1 MRLSAL
7 RTLACTEMTSLKHLL
22 WTLVAVFLLG
32 SASMASIGAG
42 GWPAQLGSP
51 AGLVI
56 PPGFDKVTSVY
67 GAQLFR
73 KNYQNGTPDFV
84 QVADLSLGAE
94 IKLLHGPIQEKRPGH
109 GAYGGDDPRLL
120 SRSLQQYWK
129 DFSSSYANPFCVV
142 NGQFFYM
149 PESPTRLPFPL
160 KVDGEIVSDGFG
172 KDQFPGQKLMLEL
185 WPGSADIK
193 PLSREALYNSTAPD
207 IVAGLAEDARKA
219 IDKYVGRTF
228 VGLADK
234 DGDRKLETVL
244 IFTTRTAR
252 QKDAAEVL
260 RDFGA
265 QKVMMLDGGGST
277 QMICLDKNYISS
289 ERLIPQA
296 LAVQGGVPSNPFKA
310 EISSAQ
316 IAASEQAP
324 QAQPTPNDPP
334 SAQIVQNESAQSSPA
349 MGETAQSDLSASAPP
364 AGEVAASSLAPS
376 EPSQPLYELG
386 DVLWVPGMMAPA
398 MAFILLV
405 VIRMRFS

>member
-1 MRLSAL
+1 
-7 RTLACTEMTSLKHLL
+7 MTSLKYLL

-32 SASMASIGAG
+32 SASMVSIGAG
-42 GWPAQLGSP
+42 GMPAQSGSP

-56 PPGFDKVTSVY
+56 PPGFDKITSIY

-94 IKLLHGPIQEKRPGH
+94 IKLFHGPIKEKRQGE

-120 SRSLQQYWK
+120 SRSLQQYWS
-129 DFSSSYANPFCVV
+129 DFSSTYANPFCVV

-160 KVDGEIVSDGFG
+160 KVDGEIISDGFG

-185 WPGSADIK
+185 WPGRADIR
-193 PLSREALYNSTAPD
+193 PLSKEALYNSSAPD
-207 IVAGLAEDARKA
+207 IVVGLAEDARKA
-219 IDKYVGRTF
+219 INKHVGRTF
-228 VGLADK
+228 VGLVDK
-234 DGDRKLETVL
+234 DGDRQLETVL

-252 QKDAAEVL
+252 QVDAAEVL
-260 RDFGA
+260 REFGA
-265 QKVMMLDGGGST
+265 KKVMMLDGGGST

-296 LAVQGGVPSNPFKA
+296 LGVQGGVPSNPAKA

-316 IAASEQAP
+316 VAAPEQAP
-324 QAQPTPNDPP
+324 QAQPTPSEPLPTEAVNIEPWGQPP
-334 SAQIVQNESAQSSPA
+334 DQNSPPQDAPVQGEAVQNE
-349 MGETAQSDLSASAPP
+349 LP
-364 AGEVAASSLAPS
+364 AGEVMTSSLVPS
-376 EPSQPLYELG
+376 ELSASHPSQPLFKLG

-398 MAFILLV
+398 MVFILLI

>member
-1 MRLSAL
+1 
-7 RTLACTEMTSLKHLL
+7 MTSLKHLL
-22 WTLVAVFLLG
+22 WTLIAAFLLG
-32 SASMASIGAG
+32 SASMASVGAG
-42 GWPAQLGSP
+42 GWPAQTGSP

-67 GAQLFR
+67 GAELFR

-94 IKLLHGPIQEKRPGH
+94 IKLLHGPIKEKRPGH

-160 KVDGEIVSDGFG
+160 KVSGEIISDGFG

-185 WPGSADIK
+185 WPGRADIR
-193 PLSREALYNSTAPD
+193 PLTKEALYNSTAPS
-207 IVAGLAEDARKA
+207 IVAGLAEEARKA

-228 VGLADK
+228 VGLVDK
-234 DGDRKLETVL
+234 DGDRQLETVL

-252 QKDAAEVL
+252 QKDAASVL

-316 IAASEQAP
+316 VAASEQAP
-324 QAQPTPNDPP
+324 QAPPTPGEPP
-334 SAQIVQNESAQSSPA
+334 PAETAQEEFTQGAPVQDAPATSEIVQNE
-349 MGETAQSDLSASAPP
+349 LP
-364 AGEVAASSLAPS
+364 AGEVEASSLAPS
-376 EPSQPLYELG
+376 ELSASEPAQPLYELG
-386 DVLWVPGMMAPA
+386 DVLWVPAMMLPA

>member
-1 MRLSAL
+1 
-7 RTLACTEMTSLKHLL
+7 MTSLKHLL
-22 WTLVAVFLLG
+22 WTFLAVFLLG

-42 GWPAQLGSP
+42 GFPAQSGSP

-56 PPGFDKVTSVY
+56 PPGFDKVTSIF

-94 IKLLHGPIQEKRPGH
+94 IKLLHGPIKEKRPGE

-160 KVDGEIVSDGFG
+160 KVSGEIISDGFG

-185 WPGSADIK
+185 WPGRADIR
-193 PLSREALYNSTAPD
+193 PLTKEALYNSTAPD
-207 IVAGLAEDARKA
+207 IVAGLAEEARKA

-228 VGLADK
+228 VGLVDK
-234 DGDRKLETVL
+234 DGDRQLETVL

-252 QKDAAEVL
+252 QKDAASVL

-316 IAASEQAP
+316 VAASEQAP
-324 QAQPTPNDPP
+324 QAPPTPGEPP
-334 SAQIVQNESAQSSPA
+334 PAETAQEELTQGAPVQDAPATSEIVQNE
-349 MGETAQSDLSASAPP
+349 LP
-364 AGEVAASSLAPS
+364 AGEVVASSLAPS
-376 EPSQPLYELG
+376 ELSASEPAQPLYELG
-386 DVLWVPGMMAPA
+386 DVLWVPAMMLPA

>member
-1 MRLSAL
+1 MS
-7 RTLACTEMTSLKHLL
+7 SIKHLL

-32 SASMASIGAG
+32 TASMASIGAG
-42 GWPAQLGSP
+42 GMPAQSDSP

-56 PPGFDKVTSVY
+56 PSGFDKVTSVY

-73 KNYQNGTPDFV
+73 KSYQNGTPDFV
-84 QVADLSLGAE
+84 QVADLSLGAQ
-94 IKLLHGPIQEKRPGH
+94 IKLLHGPIREKRPGE
-109 GAYGGDDPRLL
+109 GVYGGDDPRLL

-160 KVDGEIVSDGFG
+160 KVDGEIISDGFG
-172 KDQFPGQKLMLEL
+172 KEQFPGQKLMLEL
-185 WPGSADIK
+185 WPGRADIK
-193 PLSREALYNSTAPD
+193 PLSKEALYNSTAPD

-228 VGLADK
+228 VGLVDK

-244 IFTTRTAR
+244 VFTTRTAR

-260 RDFGA
+260 REFGA

-277 QMICLDKNYISS
+277 QMICLDKDYISS

-296 LAVQGGVPSNPFKA
+296 LGIQGGVPSNPFKA
-310 EISSAQ
+310 EISSVQ
-316 IAASEQAP
+316 VAAPEQAP
-324 QAQPTPNDPP
+324 QAQPASSEPPPAAETTQNVPAQDTPIQD
-334 SAQIVQNESAQSSPA
+334 SPA
-349 MGETAQSDLSASAPP
+349 TGETAQSALPVSPPP
-364 AGEVAASSLAPS
+364 AGKVVDSSLAPS
-376 EPSQPLYELG
+376 ELAASEPSHPLYELG

-405 VIRMRFS
+405 ILRMRFS

>member
-1 MRLSAL
+1 
-7 RTLACTEMTSLKHLL
+7 MTSLKHLL
-22 WTLVAVFLLG
+22 WTLIAAFLLG
-32 SASMASIGAG
+32 SASMASVGAG
-42 GWPAQLGSP
+42 GWPAQTGSP

-67 GAQLFR
+67 GAELFR

-94 IKLLHGPIQEKRPGH
+94 IKLLHGPIKEKRSGH

-160 KVDGEIVSDGFG
+160 KVNGEIISDGFG

-185 WPGSADIK
+185 WPGRADIR
-193 PLSREALYNSTAPD
+193 PLTKEALYNSTAPD

-219 IDKYVGRTF
+219 IEKYVGRTF
-228 VGLADK
+228 VGLVDK

-252 QKDAAEVL
+252 QKDAASVL

-277 QMICLDKNYISS
+277 QMICLDKPYISS

-296 LAVQGGVPSNPFKA
+296 LAVQGGVPSNPAKA
-310 EISSAQ
+310 EISSVQVAV
-316 IAASEQAP
+316 AEQVP
-324 QAQPTPNDPP
+324 QEQPPP
-334 SAQIVQNESAQSSPA
+334 SEPLPA
-349 MGETAQSDLSASAPP
+349 ETAQNEPAQAVQAQDAPIQGSP
-364 AGEVAASSLAPS
+364 ATGETTQGEVLASSLAPS
-376 EPSQPLYELG
+376 ELSANQPTQPLYELG
-386 DVLWVPGMMAPA
+386 DVLWVPGMMMPA

>member
-1 MRLSAL
+1 
-7 RTLACTEMTSLKHLL
+7 MTSLKHLL

-42 GWPAQLGSP
+42 GWPAQSGSL

-56 PPGFDKVTSVY
+56 PPGFDKITSVY
-67 GAQLFR
+67 GAELFR

-94 IKLLHGPIQEKRPGH
+94 IKLLHGPIKEKRPGR

-120 SRSLQQYWK
+120 SRSLQQYWN

-160 KVDGEIVSDGFG
+160 KVNGEIISDGFG
-172 KDQFPGQKLMLEL
+172 KDQFPDQKLMLEL
-185 WPGSADIK
+185 WPGRADIR
-193 PLSREALYNSTAPD
+193 PLTQEALYSSTAPD
-207 IVAGLAEDARKA
+207 IVAGLADDARKA

-228 VGLADK
+228 IGLVDK

-252 QKDAAEVL
+252 QKDAAAVL

-277 QMICLDKNYISS
+277 QMICLDKPYISS
-289 ERLIPQA
+289 DRLIPQA
-296 LAVQGGVPSNPFKA
+296 LGVQGGVPSNPFKA

-316 IAASEQAP
+316 VAATEQVP
-324 QAQPTPNDPP
+324 QAQPAPSELPP
-334 SAQIVQNESAQSSPA
+334 AQTALNEPAQGASIQNSAAT
-349 MGETAQSDLSASAPP
+349 GETA
-364 AGEVAASSLAPS
+364 LAPS
-376 EPSQPLYELG
+376 ELPVSQSSQPLYDLG
-386 DVLWVPGMMAPA
+386 DVLWVPGMMMPA